1 MSKKILIVSDF
12 YEPHKSGIVTYVNQL
27 IKSLKEKGYLITVLT
42 TKHDNGLER
51 IDYINNIKIIRCKPT
66 IAISRGFYSLDL
78 VITFFKIYKNFNY
91 INLHLPLTE
100 IFPIAF
106 FLNKKQTIIN
116 YHCLPVFSFPF
127 NFIKFYFYIFG
138 IISVIKSKNNIVLS
152 KDYFNNFLF
161 HYKLNNNIVEV
172 PPYVILNKTFKKL
185 NDKSKIIKIGYLG
198 RLSSEKGI
206 QFLILLSN
214 YLIKE
219 NTNHKLIIAGDTQ
232 DHRFKQNINKIKDL
246 GKNNKNI
253 NFVGKLNNLEKIKF
267 YNQIDLF
274 ILPSINSFEAFGI
287 VQLEAMSY
295 GVPVI
300 ASNICGVRTVVKNT
314 NNGFLFENK
323 NLKDLIKA
331 FHLFKKN
338 RINSKQIIEN
348 LYKNYNKELFD
359 NKISKL
365 F

>member
-12 YEPHKSGIVTYVNQL
+12 YEPHKSGIVTYINQL
-27 IKSLKEKGYLITVLT
+27 IKSFKEKGYIISVLT
-42 TKHDNGLER
+42 TKHTNELDR
-51 IDYINNIKIIRCKPT
+51 IDFINDIKIIRCKPT

-78 VITFFKIYKNFNY
+78 VITFYKIYKNFDY

-106 FLNKKQTIIN
+106 FLNKNKTIIN
-116 YHCLPVFSFPF
+116 YHCLPVFSFPL
-127 NFIKFYFYIFG
+127 NFIKFYFYLFG
-138 IISVIKSKNNIVLS
+138 IISVIKSKKNIVLS
-152 KDYFNNFLF
+152 KDYFNSFLF
-161 HYKLNNNIVEV
+161 HNKFNKNLVEV
-172 PPYVILNKTFKKL
+172 PPYVIMNKINKKI
-185 NDKSKIIKIGYLG
+185 NNKSNIIKIGYLG

-214 YLIKE
+214 YLSKE
-219 NTNHKLIIAGDTQ
+219 NTNHKLIIAGDIK
-232 DHRFKQNINKIKDL
+232 DLRFKKYISKIRDL

-253 NFVGKLNNLEKIKF
+253 NFLGKLNNLEKIKF

-300 ASNICGVRTVVKNT
+300 ASNICGVRTVVKKT
-314 NNGFLFENK
+314 NNGFLFESK
-323 NLKDLIKA
+323 NLKDLIKK

-338 RINSKQIIEN
+338 RINSKKVIEN

-359 NKISKL
+359 TEIYKL